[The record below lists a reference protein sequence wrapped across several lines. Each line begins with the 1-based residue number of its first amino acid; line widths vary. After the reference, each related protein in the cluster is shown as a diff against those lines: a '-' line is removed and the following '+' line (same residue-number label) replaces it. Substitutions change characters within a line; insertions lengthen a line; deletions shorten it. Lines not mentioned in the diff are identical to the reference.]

1 MTPEE
6 AGLDTKEWEALKS
19 ALQREPNDLELRM
32 VGVMWSEHCSYKSTR
47 SLLASLPK
55 DGPYVIAGEGENAGV
70 VRLNDK
76 LGLAFKVESH
86 NHPSAISPYEGAATG
101 VGGIIRDILAMGA
114 RPVASMDGLFLG
126 SSDNSRNRRISS
138 GVVRGIGGYGNAVG
152 VPTVGG
158 LTIYDQCYDEN
169 PLVNAF
175 CAGILELDKAC
186 SSKTAKPGM
195 QVLILGARTGRDGIA
210 GAAFA
215 STGLSGDDGANKPQI
230 QIGDPFY
237 EKLLIE
243 ACIELLKE
251 GKIQAMQDMG
261 AAGILSS
268 TSEVA
273 HKSGNGI
280 DIHCEKIPLR
290 EAMEPWE
297 IFLSES
303 QERMLLVCL
312 PEDIPHVETV
322 AKKWNLECA
331 LVGEMTDTGL
341 YRVFNRGELLAE
353 LPVGILGGDSPV
365 KNWPS
370 SPPKRSASIK
380 TSRSL
385 NAEDVVTELL
395 RIMQHPS
402 MGDHSWIYKQYDS
415 MVQLRT
421 LLGPGNPVAAL
432 WIEGAGTVVFSM
444 EANPWICTRD
454 PFNGTALVTAL
465 SIRHLSV
472 AGADPMG
479 ITNCLNFPSPE
490 IPEQYW
496 ELEESVK
503 GLATAAREL
512 KCPVVSGN
520 VSLYNESPTS
530 RIMPSPLIVS
540 AGFIPEGINPLPP
553 KPNSNDE
560 GLEVFL
566 VGRTTSTIG
575 SLYGHITGASGTTLS
590 FDPSREMAFNQCAL
604 KVAKA
609 GIVQAGRAVSRG
621 GWAASLIK
629 AIINSTFGVDLDIPW
644 PIDEADIFGEG
655 SPSAIY
661 FTSSEKAQDLEGVF
675 KGQEVRRIGKLTK
688 DHRSLKAD
696 KIAIP
701 LEKLRGE
708 VKI

>member
-6 AGLDTKEWEALKS
+6 AGLDTREWEELKS
-19 ALQREPNDLELRM
+19 ALRREPNDLELRM

-47 SLLASLPK
+47 SLLAALPK
-55 DGPYVIAGEGENAGV
+55 DGPYVVSGEGENAGV
-70 VRLNDK
+70 VRLNEK

-86 NHPSAISPYEGAATG
+86 NHPSAVSPYEGAATG

-114 RPVASMDGLFLG
+114 RPIASMDGLFFG
-126 SSDNSRNRRISS
+126 SSDTPRNRRISS
-138 GVVRGIGGYGNAVG
+138 GVVRGIGGYGNPVG

-158 LTIYDQCYDEN
+158 LTIYDQCYDDN

-175 CAGILELDKAC
+175 CAGILSLDKAC

-195 QVLILGARTGRDGIA
+195 QVLILGAKTGRDGIA

-215 STGLSGDDGANKPQI
+215 STGLSGDDEANKPQI

-243 ACIELLKE
+243 ACLELLD
-251 GKIQAMQDMG
+251 GGTIQAMQDMG

-280 DIHCEKIPLR
+280 DIHCDRIPLR

-303 QERMLLVCL
+303 QERMLLVCM
-312 PEDIPHVETV
+312 PEDIPSVKAV

-331 LVGEMTDTGL
+331 VVGEMTDTGL
-341 YRVFNRGELLAE
+341 YRVFNRGELIAE
-353 LPVGILGGDSPV
+353 LPVGLLGGDSPL

-370 SPPKRSASIK
+370 TPPQRSTSVRASRNLSP
-380 TSRSL
+380 
-385 NAEDVVTELL
+385 EDAITEIL
-395 RIMQHPS
+395 RLMKHPC
-402 MGDHSWIYKQYDS
+402 MGDHSWIYRQYDS

-444 EANPWICTRD
+444 EANPWMCAQD
-454 PFNGTALVTAL
+454 PFVGTALITAL

-490 IPEQYW
+490 IPKQYW

-503 GLATAAREL
+503 GLSIAAREL
-512 KCPVVSGN
+512 KCPVISGN
-520 VSLYNESPTS
+520 VSLYNESPSS
-530 RIMPSPLIVS
+530 RIMPSPLVVS
-540 AGFIPEGINPLPP
+540 AGIVPEGTALLRP
-553 KPNSNDE
+553 KPDPSGDE
-560 GLEVFL
+560 PEVFL
-566 VGRTTSTIG
+566 VGRSTSTVG
-575 SLYGHITGASGTTLS
+575 SLYGHMAGACGSTLS
-590 FDPSREMAFNQCAL
+590 FDPSREMAFNRCAI
-604 KVAKA
+604 KAAKE
-609 GIVQAGRAVSRG
+609 GIANAGRAVSRG

-629 AIINSTFGVDLDIPW
+629 TIINSPFGVDLDVPW
-644 PIDEADIFGEG
+644 PMDEADIFGEG

-661 FTSSEKAQDLEGVF
+661 FVSPERARDLESVF
-675 KGQEVRRIGKLTK
+675 NGHEVRHIGTLTRR
-688 DHRSLKAD
+688 HRSLKAG
-696 KIAIP
+696 KTSIP
-701 LEKLRGE
+701 LKNLRGGE
-708 VKI
+708 KI